1 MLGDG
6 GKGPD
11 EVEESGGKAMV
22 TQRTILGHLEKVKG
36 MGDDGLQPLVPE
48 ERREDAEETPRR
60 RREGGGGG

>member
-1 MLGDG
+1 
-6 GKGPD
+6 
-11 EVEESGGKAMV
+11 MV